1 MSCCVV
7 LAGVPVS
14 GKLALVIVQV
24 LPTVVSVQ
32 AEMALVRAE
41 LEPIFAPAIG
51 RVPPGSAAIS
61 IWASPKALRA
71 TLVSVESYSL
81 PWSASRR
88 KIAARCAAPAAV
100 QERLNAVRSPVVIV
114 PPEACG
120 AAKG

>member
-1 MSCCVV
+1 MSCRVV

-24 LPTVVSVQ
+24 LPTEASVQ

-41 LEPIFAPAIG
+41 LEPILAPAIG
-51 RVPPGSAAIS
+51 RVPPVSAAIS

-71 TLVSVESYSL
+71 TLASVESYSL
-81 PWSASRR
+81 PWAASRR
-88 KIAARCAAPAAV
+88 KMAARCAAPAA
-100 QERLNAVRSPVVIV
+100 AHVRVEVTKLPVVIV